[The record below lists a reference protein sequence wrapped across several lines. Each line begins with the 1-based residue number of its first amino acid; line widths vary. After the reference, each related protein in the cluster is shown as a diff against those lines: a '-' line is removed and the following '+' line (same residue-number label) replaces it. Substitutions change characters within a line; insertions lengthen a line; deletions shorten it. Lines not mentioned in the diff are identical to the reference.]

1 MNLVEL
7 IKKGLKFCITGGLNT
22 VIDFAVTTVL
32 NVVLHLNINVAKPI
46 GYLCG
51 MANSF
56 VMNKKWTFKT
66 ENRATKKELI
76 KFILVNACMLGLSL
90 VLINLFKTH
99 LNFGDTLSNL
109 LSTAVVMVIN
119 FLISNFWVFKK

>member
-7 IKKGLKFCITGGLNT
+7 IKKGLKFCVTGGLNT
-22 VIDFAVTTVL
+22 VIDFAVTTLL
-32 NVVLHLNINVAKPI
+32 NSLLHLNINVAKPI

-51 MANSF
+51 MINSF

-66 ENRATKKELI
+66 ENKSTKKELI
-76 KFILVNACMLGLSL
+76 KFVLVNACMLGLSL
-90 VLINLFKTH
+90 VLINAFKAYFS
-99 LNFGDTLSNL
+99 LGDTISNL
-109 LSTAVVMVIN
+109 LSTMIVMVVN

>member
-1 MNLVEL
+1 MNLIEL
-7 IKKGLKFCITGGLNT
+7 IKKGLKFCVTGGLNT
-22 VIDFAVTTVL
+22 IIDFVITTLLNAVL
-32 NVVLHLNINVAKPI
+32 RLNINVAKPI

-66 ENRATKKELI
+66 ENGSTKKELV
-76 KFILVNACMLGLSL
+76 KFVLVNACMLGLSL
-90 VLINLFKTH
+90 LLINVFKTC

-109 LSTAVVMVIN
+109 LSTGIVMVIN